1 MKFISSVCWVPKGK
15 SKTPTQLKIEKNE
28 MKQMFAKNNG
38 KFGADNSDE
47 ENDQSDKEEDIDKKY
62 NLDDYDNEVY

>member
-1 MKFISSVCWVPKGK
+1 
-15 SKTPTQLKIEKNE
+15 
-28 MKQMFAKNNG
+28 MFAKNNG

-62 NLDDYDNEVY
+62 NLDDYDNEGY